1 MTTRSVLTLLCAAA
15 LLLGGC
21 LTFKREAPRPGRTT
35 LDAPLVVVPALS
47 LGNFLLVET
56 KWDRHGPYR
65 FLVDTGSS
73 ATIVTPELARRYRA
87 KNQPPEAMPQVRN
100 RAARGGT
107 TLMDTGV
114 ISELELDG
122 ARFEDVRV
130 LIHDCRELSAHL
142 GVRIDGILG
151 FPLFR
156 ETVLTLDYTRSR
168 LLLQPRSPAPLF
180 PGVVIPFNNE
190 LRTPIIP
197 LQLGEQSISALIDS
211 GSDAPLSLNLAG
223 LAADFAQ
230 LPRPGGAVGTLS
242 GDHLQYI
249 GRWRQPLLIGDY
261 SVNEPIV
268 DVTEELTALGGGI
281 LRHFTVTF
289 DQERS
294 QVTFHREERG
304 PVVLSWADIVHGTT
318 LAGDGHNVVL
328 HEFAHKLDE
337 ENGAMDGVPALPDA
351 DSQRAWIDVMGR
363 EFTLLRLRAR
373 NVTDGVLDEY
383 GASSPAEFFAVAT
396 EAFFERGA
404 AMSAQ
409 HPRLYETLRTYY
421 QVDPANWMESA
432 GP

>member
-21 LTFKREAPRPGRTT
+21 MTFRREAPRPGRTT
-35 LDAPLVVVPALS
+35 LDAPLVVVPAVS

-73 ATIVTPELARRYRA
+73 ATIVTPELARRHRA
-87 KNQPPEAMPQVRN
+87 KNQPPETMPQVRN
-100 RAARGGT
+100 RAARGGI
-107 TLMDTGV
+107 TLMDSGV
-114 ISELELDG
+114 ISRLELGG
-122 ARFEDVRV
+122 ARFEDVRI

-156 ETVLTLDYTRSR
+156 ETVLTLDYSRSR
-168 LLLQPRSPAPLF
+168 LLLQPRSPAPLV
-180 PGVVIPFNNE
+180 PGVAIPFNNE

-261 SVNEPIV
+261 SVVEPIV

-304 PVVLSWADIVHGTT
+304 PVVLPPRRSTGLSFTKFPAYWR
-318 LAGDGHNVVL
+318 VVSV
-328 HEFAHKLDE
+328 
-337 ENGAMDGVPALPDA
+337 VPD
-351 DSQRAWIDVMGR
+351 
-363 EFTLLRLRAR
+363 
-373 NVTDGVLDEY
+373 
-383 GASSPAEFFAVAT
+383 SPAHAAGVQGGDLVTRINGEPVA
-396 EAFFERGA
+396 AWDYSRFE
-404 AMSAQ
+404 Q
-409 HPRLYETLRTYY
+409 L
-421 QVDPANWMESA
+421 VESA
-432 GP
+432 GEIRYSFLNGTQEKSRTLAVFELVP